1 MFKNLRAEMVR
12 RDIDVPKLA
21 EMIGMKVSALYSRL
35 NGSTVLSFADAVNI
49 KQALG
54 VDMTLEELFEER
66 KEEQ

>member
-12 RDIDVPKLA
+12 KGIDVPKLA
-21 EMIGMKVSALYSRL
+21 ELIGMKPNALYSRL
-35 NGSTVLSFADAVNI
+35 NGTTQLTFAEAVTI

-54 VDMTLEELFEER
+54 VDMPLEELFEER